1 MKGTNTMKKYFAL
14 IISLIVILTCFTAC
28 KPKIK
33 NGAVVENG
41 AGEKIAIVTSPDGG
55 LVRDNAGNLLVLVT
69 DADGKNVK
77 DENGEYQTK
86 AIAMDHAIVIGRRVE
101 AENYSVE
108 IPNGWSDAKT
118 LNDLSIK
125 KDGTEESLV
134 IMEKEGSVSQSMED
148 PLKIFDNVKKM
159 YANVIS
165 ENTTVE
171 ISESITA
178 NFISVYVPEIKTDD
192 NGNPV
197 PGYIGYFFFEEAGHT
212 YSCKIEARRN
222 IGDGNSI
229 KEFTDIL
236 ATINFR

>member
-1 MKGTNTMKKYFAL
+1 MKKYFAL

-33 NGAVVENG
+33 NGTVVENG
-41 AGEKIAIVTSPDGG
+41 AGDKIAIVTSPDGG
-55 LVRDNAGNLLVLVT
+55 LVRDDAGNIIVLVT

-86 AIAMDHAIVIGRRVE
+86 AIAMDHAIVIGRHVE
-101 AENYSVE
+101 TEHYSVE

-118 LNDLSIK
+118 LNDLSIT
-125 KDGTEESLV
+125 KDGTDESLV
-134 IMEKEGSVSQSMED
+134 IMEKEGSATQAMED

-165 ENTTVE
+165 ENTSVK
-171 ISESITA
+171 INDSITA
-178 NFISVYVPEIKTDD
+178 KFISVYVPQIKTDES
-192 NGNPV
+192 GNPV

-222 IGDGNSI
+222 VGDGNDL

>member
-1 MKGTNTMKKYFAL
+1 MKKYFAL

-33 NGAVVENG
+33 NGTVVENG

-55 LVRDNAGNLLVLVT
+55 IVRDDAGNLIVLVT
-69 DADGKNVK
+69 DVDGKNVK
-77 DENGEYQTK
+77 DDNGEYQTK

-101 AENYSVE
+101 TENYSVE

-118 LNDLSIK
+118 LNDLSIT
-125 KDGTEESLV
+125 KDGTDESLV
-134 IMEKEGSVSQSMED
+134 IMEKDGSATQAMETVA
-148 PLKIFDNVKKM
+148 PVFENAKKM

-171 ISESITA
+171 ISEGITA
-178 NFISVYVPEIKTDD
+178 KFMSVYIPQIKTDD
-192 NGNPV
+192 SGNPV

-212 YSCKIEARRN
+212 YSCKIEGRRN
-222 IGDGNSI
+222 IGENL